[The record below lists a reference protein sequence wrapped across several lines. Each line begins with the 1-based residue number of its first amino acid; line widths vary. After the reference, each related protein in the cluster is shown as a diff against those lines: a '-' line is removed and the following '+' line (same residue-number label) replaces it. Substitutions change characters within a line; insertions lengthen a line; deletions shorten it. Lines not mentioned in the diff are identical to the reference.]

1 MRTKL
6 LHATLLGIFTIV
18 TAAACASAGAGGAT
32 QPASSTDPDLLTQT
46 EIEGAGVGNLYDVVS
61 RLRPRWL
68 SARGGSNFQG
78 GGGGIVVYQNQTR
91 LGGPEVLRQINA
103 GMAVRMRFLEGN
115 VASNTLPGL
124 SSTSVYGAIV
134 IETAVGRG

>member
-6 LHATLLGIFTIV
+6 LQSTLLVILSVATLG
-18 TAAACASAGAGGAT
+18 ACASAGTTSTTPGAVRG
-32 QPASSTDPDLLTQT
+32 DPDLLTQA
-46 EIEGAGVGNLYDVVS
+46 EIESVGVGNLYDVVS

-68 SARGGSNFQG
+68 SARGGSNFSG

-91 LGGPEVLRQINA
+91 LGGPEVLRQLGTGA
-103 GMAVRMRFLEGN
+103 AVRIRFLEGS

-134 IETAVGRG
+134 IETAVGPG